1 MATKLVRLINDKKK
15 STNSQNESGFMSA
28 AAGGKRGLRDVDNE
42 ELVSDLQAKLMD
54 LEQQNKRLKENVW
67 NSWIFWMKEN
77 KISFL
82 SFNFVCFKLQISKV
96 QLQTLQTQKNSVS
109 TVYSNVTA
117 RIDTVIQFFYFTYLL
132 FHIICV
138 CVL

>member
-1 MATKLVRLINDKKK
+1 MQTGNKKLSNIKKYFLNERMATKLVRLINDKKK

-67 NSWIFWMKEN
+67 NS
-77 KISFL
+77 
-82 SFNFVCFKLQISKV
+82 
-96 QLQTLQTQKNSVS
+96 
-109 TVYSNVTA
+109 
-117 RIDTVIQFFYFTYLL
+117 
-132 FHIICV
+132 
-138 CVL
+138 